1 MFHFHFLQKA
11 LKIEDKIN
19 GLIER
24 GRTEKIFTRGAGGI
38 CFEDSLII
46 SEKNRELFFDLA
58 SLTKVIVTF
67 PLILRLFNDKIS
79 IDDEIGNYLPVL
91 QPARDIKISEL
102 LFHTSG
108 LPSWKPFY
116 KDTDPKNPDV
126 IKIRE
131 RVLKSVPL
139 HRRGNR
145 LYSDI
150 GFMWLGF
157 LIEKLTGLSLSDAFN
172 SFFPEFARR
181 IFFIPLYKEVDK
193 KEFVPTGYCS
203 WRKRR
208 IRGEVHDENA
218 YALGG
223 IAGHAGCFST
233 IEGVC
238 YFCQEVLKG
247 FRGKSNL
254 FPLSKLEIFVKEKDE
269 KKILPGWDYPE
280 GENSTAGRYFSDFTI
295 GHLGFTGTS
304 IWIDIKR
311 GIGVVLLTNRTIY
324 GRDNRKINPFRRLFH
339 NELLRDII

>member
-1 MFHFHFLQKA
+1 LQKA
-11 LKIEDKIN
+11 LKVEEKIN
-19 GLIER
+19 KLIEK
-24 GRTEKIFTRGAGGI
+24 GIEEKVFTRGAGGI
-38 CFEDSLII
+38 CIGDSLII
-46 SEKNRELFFDLA
+46 SEKNREYFFDLA
-58 SLTKVIVTF
+58 SLTKVMVTF
-67 PLILRLFNDKIS
+67 PLILRLLNEKIL

-91 QPARDIKISEL
+91 PPAKDIRISEL
-102 LFHTSG
+102 LSHTSG

-126 IKIRE
+126 EKIRE
-131 RVLKSVPL
+131 RILMAVPL
-139 HRRGNR
+139 HKRGSR

-157 LIEKLTGLSLSDAFN
+157 LIEALTGLSLSDAFR
-172 SFFPEFARR
+172 SFFPELSQK
-181 IFFIPLYKEVDK
+181 IFFIPVTEEVDK
-193 KEFVPTGYCS
+193 KKFVPTGYCS

-247 FRGKSNL
+247 FRGKSGL
-254 FPLSKLEIFVKEKDE
+254 FPLSKLEIFVKEKDGR
-269 KKILPGWDYPE
+269 KILLGWDYPE
-280 GENSTAGRYFSDFTI
+280 GETSTAGKYFSEFTI

-311 GIGVVLLTNRTIY
+311 EIGVVLLTNRTVY
-324 GRDNRKINPFRRLFH
+324 GKNNKKINPFRRLFH
-339 NELLRDII
+339 NELIRDII

>member
-1 MFHFHFLQKA
+1 
-11 LKIEDKIN
+11 LKIEEKIN
-19 GLIER
+19 ELIEK
-24 GRTEKIFTRGAGGI
+24 GREEKVFTRGTGGI
-38 CFEDSLII
+38 CFEDEVIF
-46 SEKNRELFFDLA
+46 SEKDWELFFDLA
-58 SLTKVIVTF
+58 SLTKVMVTF
-67 PLILRLFNDKIS
+67 PLILRFLNEKIS

-91 QPARDIKISEL
+91 EPSKDIKISEL
-102 LFHTSG
+102 LSHTSG

-116 KDTDPKNPDV
+116 NDTDPKNPDV
-126 IKIRE
+126 SKMKDKILRCI
-131 RVLKSVPL
+131 PL
-139 HRRGNR
+139 RRRGNR

-157 LIEKLTGLSLSDAFN
+157 LIENLTGLSLSDAFN
-172 SFFPEFARR
+172 SFFPELARK
-181 IFFIPLYKEVDK
+181 IFYIPVNTEVEK
-193 KEFVPTGYCS
+193 KRFVPTGYCS

-208 IRGEVHDENA
+208 IRGEVNDENA

-247 FRGKSNL
+247 FKGKSVF
-254 FPLSKLEIFVKEKDE
+254 FPLSKLEIFVKEI
-269 KKILPGWDYPE
+269 KKKKVLIGWDYPE

-304 IWIDIKR
+304 LWLDIKR

-324 GRDNRKINPFRRLFH
+324 GKNNQKINSYRRLFH
-339 NELLRDII
+339 NELVRAII